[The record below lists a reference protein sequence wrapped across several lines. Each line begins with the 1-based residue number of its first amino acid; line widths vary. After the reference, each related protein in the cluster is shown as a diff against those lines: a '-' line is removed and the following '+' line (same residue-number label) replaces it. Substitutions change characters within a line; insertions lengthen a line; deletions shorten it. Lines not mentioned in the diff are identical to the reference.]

1 MRSLGQPTN
10 DLLISRVLRSVAQWL
25 EHLMSFWKVV
35 GSIPSWNSE
44 FFSESFSPHTTFYL
58 ILFVYIYKYS
68 TFQTKLNIK
77 NLEPFFSVVLFVCKL
92 YVSLLLFFIVQGS
105 STDLPRTQELST
117 IAPSPGQLPLE
128 TSTTSNS
135 RSPVP
140 KHTATLD
147 PEPQDT
153 SSSSVVEWASPVNV
167 LPDPIQMPII
177 LRSRAPRES
186 PSSIVL
192 ESPQAH
198 LLQTGVIIFLTEMGT
213 KNVLTDQHAKNKAV
227 L

>member
-1 MRSLGQPTN
+1 MTLC
-10 DLLISRVLRSVAQWL
+10 
-25 EHLMSFWKVV
+25 VV
-35 GSIPSWNSE
+35 VVV
-44 FFSESFSPHTTFYL
+44 FF
-58 ILFVYIYKYS
+58 
-68 TFQTKLNIK
+68 
-77 NLEPFFSVVLFVCKL
+77 
-92 YVSLLLFFIVQGS
+92 VQGS

-117 IAPSPGQLPLE
+117 IAPSPVQLPLE

-135 RSPVP
+135 RSTIP
-140 KHTATLD
+140 KHTAALD

-198 LLQTGVIIFLTEMGT
+198 LLQTGVIMFFTEMGT
-213 KNVLTDQHAKNKAV
+213 KNVLTDQHAKKVKFNS
-227 L
+227 

>member
-1 MRSLGQPTN
+1 ML
-10 DLLISRVLRSVAQWL
+10 
-25 EHLMSFWKVV
+25 
-35 GSIPSWNSE
+35 
-44 FFSESFSPHTTFYL
+44 
-58 ILFVYIYKYS
+58 
-68 TFQTKLNIK
+68 
-77 NLEPFFSVVLFVCKL
+77 
-92 YVSLLLFFIVQGS
+92 LLLFFFVQGS

-117 IAPSPGQLPLE
+117 IAPGPVQLPLE

-135 RSPVP
+135 RSTVP
-140 KHTATLD
+140 KHTAALD

-177 LRSRAPRES
+177 HRSRAPRES

-213 KNVLTDQHAKNKAV
+213 KNVLTDQHAKKVESDSREPVDIAIGLVNSV
-227 L
+227 LNCVTGK

>member
-1 MRSLGQPTN
+1 MLT
-10 DLLISRVLRSVAQWL
+10 
-25 EHLMSFWKVV
+25 FCVV
-35 GSIPSWNSE
+35 VV
-44 FFSESFSPHTTFYL
+44 
-58 ILFVYIYKYS
+58 FVQK
-68 TFQTKLNIK
+68 
-77 NLEPFFSVVLFVCKL
+77 
-92 YVSLLLFFIVQGS
+92 S
-105 STDLPRTQELST
+105 STDFPRTQELST

-140 KHTATLD
+140 KHTAALD

-213 KNVLTDQHAKNKAV
+213 KNVLTDQHAKKVESDSRGPEDIAIGLVNYV
-227 L
+227 LNCITGK

>member
-1 MRSLGQPTN
+1 M
-10 DLLISRVLRSVAQWL
+10 
-25 EHLMSFWKVV
+25 
-35 GSIPSWNSE
+35 
-44 FFSESFSPHTTFYL
+44 
-58 ILFVYIYKYS
+58 
-68 TFQTKLNIK
+68 
-77 NLEPFFSVVLFVCKL
+77 
-92 YVSLLLFFIVQGS
+92 LLLFFFVQGS

-117 IAPSPGQLPLE
+117 IASSPVQLPLE

-135 RSPVP
+135 RSTVP
-140 KHTATLD
+140 KHTAALD

-153 SSSSVVEWASPVNV
+153 SSSSVVEWASPINV

-177 LRSRAPRES
+177 HRSRAPRES

-213 KNVLTDQHAKNKAV
+213 KNVLTDQHAKKVESDSRGSVDIAIGLVNSV
-227 L
+227 LNCVSGK

>member
-1 MRSLGQPTN
+1 M
-10 DLLISRVLRSVAQWL
+10 
-25 EHLMSFWKVV
+25 
-35 GSIPSWNSE
+35 
-44 FFSESFSPHTTFYL
+44 
-58 ILFVYIYKYS
+58 
-68 TFQTKLNIK
+68 
-77 NLEPFFSVVLFVCKL
+77 
-92 YVSLLLFFIVQGS
+92 LLLFVQGS
-105 STDLPRTQELST
+105 STDLLRTQELST
-117 IAPSPGQLPLE
+117 IAPSPVQLPLE

-140 KHTATLD
+140 KHRAALD

-177 LRSRAPRES
+177 LMSRAPRES

-198 LLQTGVIIFLTEMGT
+198 LLQTGVIMFLTEMGT
-213 KNVLTDQHAKNKAV
+213 KKVLCNESRV
-227 L
+227 R

>member
-1 MRSLGQPTN
+1 M
-10 DLLISRVLRSVAQWL
+10 
-25 EHLMSFWKVV
+25 
-35 GSIPSWNSE
+35 
-44 FFSESFSPHTTFYL
+44 
-58 ILFVYIYKYS
+58 
-68 TFQTKLNIK
+68 
-77 NLEPFFSVVLFVCKL
+77 EPFFSVVLFVKL
-92 YVSLLLFFIVQGS
+92 TLCVVVVFFIVQGS
-105 STDLPRTQELST
+105 STDLPRTQELSA

-140 KHTATLD
+140 KHTAALD

-153 SSSSVVEWASPVNV
+153 SSSSVVEWASPVNI

-198 LLQTGVIIFLTEMGT
+198 LLQTGVIMFLTEMGT
-213 KNVLTDQHAKNKAV
+213 KNVLTDQHAKKVESDSRGPVDIAIGLVNSALNCVTGK
-227 L
+227 

>member
-1 MRSLGQPTN
+1 MTLC
-10 DLLISRVLRSVAQWL
+10 
-25 EHLMSFWKVV
+25 VV
-35 GSIPSWNSE
+35 VVV
-44 FFSESFSPHTTFYL
+44 FF
-58 ILFVYIYKYS
+58 
-68 TFQTKLNIK
+68 
-77 NLEPFFSVVLFVCKL
+77 
-92 YVSLLLFFIVQGS
+92 VQGS

-117 IAPSPGQLPLE
+117 IAPSPVQLPLE
-128 TSTTSNS
+128 TSTTLNS
-135 RSPVP
+135 RSTVP
-140 KHTATLD
+140 KHTAALD

-198 LLQTGVIIFLTEMGT
+198 LLQTGEIMFLTEMGT
-213 KNVLTDQHAKNKAV
+213 KKSSVQRKSCPIAEGQWILLLA
-227 L
+227 

>member
-1 MRSLGQPTN
+1 MTLC
-10 DLLISRVLRSVAQWL
+10 
-25 EHLMSFWKVV
+25 VV
-35 GSIPSWNSE
+35 VVV
-44 FFSESFSPHTTFYL
+44 FF
-58 ILFVYIYKYS
+58 
-68 TFQTKLNIK
+68 
-77 NLEPFFSVVLFVCKL
+77 
-92 YVSLLLFFIVQGS
+92 VQGS

-117 IAPSPGQLPLE
+117 IIAPSPVQLPLE

-135 RSPVP
+135 RSTVP
-140 KHTATLD
+140 KHTAALD

-177 LRSRAPRES
+177 HRSRAPRES

-198 LLQTGVIIFLTEMGT
+198 LLQTGVIMFFTEMGT
-213 KNVLTDQHAKNKAV
+213 KNVLTDQHAKKVKFNS
-227 L
+227 

>member
-1 MRSLGQPTN
+1 M
-10 DLLISRVLRSVAQWL
+10 
-25 EHLMSFWKVV
+25 
-35 GSIPSWNSE
+35 
-44 FFSESFSPHTTFYL
+44 
-58 ILFVYIYKYS
+58 
-68 TFQTKLNIK
+68 
-77 NLEPFFSVVLFVCKL
+77 EPFFSVVLFVCKL

-140 KHTATLD
+140 KHTAALD

-213 KNVLTDQHAKNKAV
+213 KNVLTDQHAKKVKFNS
-227 L
+227 